1 MNLTTLLLSVLCAK
15 SALALIE
22 MSGFHCMMRHS
33 MRMNRR
39 VHGPPQKSEPPFEFH
54 FLDSDGHKTSYYEP
68 GKIYTVRLVG
78 FVHYRGLLLQS
89 RLTNENGFL
98 LGSLKG
104 GRFIETPAWKS
115 YGIRLQECDL
125 RMSTADSVTHADDS
139 RKFVTQLEWTSD
151 KDVGAIQFMLTIAEE
166 DEVYWE
172 RWRPRSGFIQPSSL
186 RGKKITIINE
196 VFTDEQAAMRLA
208 EKKRHFEELLH
219 TFYASNL
226 TYDGVSPLTRPS
238 PSTRQPVHRQ
248 VDSVDNRSK
257 PPNSVAAVSTRQPT
271 ATTQFVQE
279 RESLKDVMRLF
290 KSDFDELTRESRT
303 SIPASTIHQLSGK
316 ALEHSAEFPP
326 PSSLLRRPISQA
338 ITNTQLSVP
347 ISADSDL
354 KSVGTLKTASIQKPV
369 LCSNNVCLNGGTCV
383 KDRREKEGYRCECA
397 QGWTGSK
404 CDEIDHCA
412 DHDCVSGECINNN
425 DNYTCECLPNFAGQ
439 FCTRN
444 CGVDFCKHNGSCV
457 EKHGGELGCD
467 CPAGSAGKRCEKG
480 VLYVKRSIAIS
491 KADAEDQHVMNGFLT
506 IRNHPDETQLVALT
520 SVSNSGLIMIE
531 EGELR
536 GSSII
541 FKPHYRVSHPL
552 VANKM
557 PREMSRSFLK
567 NGEKLLQSVSKKSV
581 DGKNEHISKHYKKIV
596 NIEFL

>member
-208 EKKRHFEELLH
+208 ALDTPVAAENRSAIVKKLNGITVFK
-219 TFYASNL
+219 
-226 TYDGVSPLTRPS
+226 RPS
-238 PSTRQPVHRQ
+238 TSADRILLSSFEQVLINFRTR
-248 VDSVDNRSK
+248 S
-257 PPNSVAAVSTRQPT
+257 
-271 ATTQFVQE
+271 
-279 RESLKDVMRLF
+279 
-290 KSDFDELTRESRT
+290 
-303 SIPASTIHQLSGK
+303 LSGWIGRI
-316 ALEHSAEFPP
+316 ATVDHLQSAQPYRANQSTF
-326 PSSLLRRPISQA
+326 LA
-338 ITNTQLSVP
+338 Y
-347 ISADSDL
+347 ISA
-354 KSVGTLKTASIQKPV
+354 
-369 LCSNNVCLNGGTCV
+369 
-383 KDRREKEGYRCECA
+383 
-397 QGWTGSK
+397 
-404 CDEIDHCA
+404 
-412 DHDCVSGECINNN
+412 
-425 DNYTCECLPNFAGQ
+425 
-439 FCTRN
+439 
-444 CGVDFCKHNGSCV
+444 
-457 EKHGGELGCD
+457 
-467 CPAGSAGKRCEKG
+467 
-480 VLYVKRSIAIS
+480 
-491 KADAEDQHVMNGFLT
+491 
-506 IRNHPDETQLVALT
+506 
-520 SVSNSGLIMIE
+520 
-531 EGELR
+531 
-536 GSSII
+536 
-541 FKPHYRVSHPL
+541 
-552 VANKM
+552 
-557 PREMSRSFLK
+557 
-567 NGEKLLQSVSKKSV
+567 LLSL
-581 DGKNEHISKHYKKIV
+581 H
-596 NIEFL
+596 